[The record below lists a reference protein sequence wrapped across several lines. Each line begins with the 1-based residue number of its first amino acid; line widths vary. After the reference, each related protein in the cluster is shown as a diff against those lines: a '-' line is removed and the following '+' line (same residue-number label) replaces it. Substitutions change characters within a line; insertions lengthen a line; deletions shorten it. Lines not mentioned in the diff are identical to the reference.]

1 MTRISIIV
9 PVFNEETII
18 VPFLRNLPPV
28 RNMEVVVA
36 DGGSRDRTVPL
47 ARGFQAL
54 YPLTVCSA
62 PRGRARQMN
71 EGARRATG
79 DILVFL
85 HVDSAISE
93 EGLESALKALEA
105 PEVVGGAFHLR
116 IDSDRLLLKAVAGM
130 ANRRSRWWGL
140 PYGDQGLFVRKD
152 VFEKMGGYADL
163 PLMEDVDFIRRL
175 KKEGRVAFLE
185 EEIITS
191 ARRWEQE
198 GILYTTLRNLFLLGL
213 YFLGVP
219 PRRFSK
225 WYHP

>member
-1 MTRISIIV
+1 
-9 PVFNEETII
+9 
-18 VPFLRNLPPV
+18 
-28 RNMEVVVA
+28 
-36 DGGSRDRTVPL
+36 
-47 ARGFQAL
+47 
-54 YPLTVCSA
+54 
-62 PRGRARQMN
+62 
-71 EGARRATG
+71 
-79 DILVFL
+79 
-85 HVDSAISE
+85 
-93 EGLESALKALEA
+93 
-105 PEVVGGAFHLR
+105 
-116 IDSDRLLLKAVAGM
+116 M